1 MKKGVIITGSIIAV
15 VIIGIVCLAENFRL
29 GGYGEEYHKV
39 WKCDGYNIRID
50 SDARKFPDPT
60 F

>member
-1 MKKGVIITGSIIAV
+1 MQ
-15 VIIGIVCLAENFRL
+15 GIKDKDNRYSLFGESFRP

-50 SDARKFPDPT
+50 SDARKFPDST
-60 F
+60 S